1 MKCLK
6 NEGFGT
12 KKQTDRPFF
21 VEGKYWEFM
30 LKNAHMDYT
39 VEGTYYQNNTKVIAN
54 LMKKYYAKRNEYKD
68 LRDKFEEGTPEYELY
83 DRIQHGLKILL
94 NSLYGKMC
102 ERGYHINIVF
112 NDLKFETYDNPK
124 KIYPCILTGSF
135 ITYRARLKL
144 LSTIKK
150 VLDAGHDFLYADTD
164 SITLACRK
172 GSDLKPIFGEDNKN
186 LGEWKDEGTYDLY
199 LSVFKKKKYFLAN
212 RDTKKFKMALSGVPN
227 AKQKI
232 FQKQLKNNF
241 ERVVKDMEKIYDP
254 YRNYR
259 MLSCKPNSIMNYM
272 DQTIIVNVDFQINHE
287 LGFENGTIEF
297 TEDDYILRE
306 QCQ

>member
-12 KKQTDRPFF
+12 KKLTDKPFF
-21 VEGKYWEFM
+21 VEGEYWKFM
-30 LKNAHMDYT
+30 LKNAKMDYT
-39 VEGTYYQNNTKVIAN
+39 VVGTYYQYNTNVIAP
-54 LMKKYYAKRNEYKD
+54 LMRKYYKKRMEYKS
-68 LRDKFEEGTPEYELY
+68 LMEEQLLGTPQYDLF

-102 ERGYHINIVF
+102 ERGYHVNIVY

-164 SITLACRK
+164 SITLGCK
-172 GSDLKPIFGEDNKN
+172 EGSDLKPIFGEDNKN

-212 RDTKKFKMALSGVPN
+212 RSNKKFKMALSGVPN

-259 MLSCKPNSIMNYM
+259 MVSCKPNSIMNYM

-287 LGFENGTIEF
+287 LGFENGTIIF
-297 TEDDYILRE
+297 TEDDYIIRE
-306 QCQ
+306 TC